1 MKESDAYKYFV
12 LRAQKIALSHG
23 YELVNWYVL
32 LLEFKHQ
39 RQLSH
44 LISPWKIFREET
56 FNDFGSELSRKT
68 VVHNWYVI
76 PTPNYNFPHSEQ

>member
-32 LLEFKHQ
+32 LLYFNNQ
-39 RQLSH
+39 RQLSD
-44 LISPWKIFREET
+44 LICSMQKFQGR
-56 FNDFGSELSRKT
+56 DF
-68 VVHNWYVI
+68 
-76 PTPNYNFPHSEQ
+76 Q